1 MAGLFDQVLPGLFSY
16 GDQLKRGVRGLL
28 ADPAGFA
35 GGVVSRAKGDPASN
49 LRQQIQGETSLGLGV
64 LGSDP
69 ALRQQA
75 AGAQR
80 AQAMDMAMNALTF
93 AGVGA
98 KTADLAAK
106 AKAETLEAKGVDP
119 RQIWGETGWFR
130 APWDKKWRWEIADSD
145 AAMKLDYVARD
156 PFQRVYEQ
164 NSKMNYQ
171 RVKDTMYHNDLFSA
185 YPDIAP
191 IRLRP
196 EANSKASYMP
206 AADGLP
212 EFIGV
217 GRDWDT
223 LLSNTLHETQHAIQQ
238 REGWARG
245 GSPDEFGQQKDAE
258 LARDALSWAREI
270 QSKRKQMPG
279 ADLNAIENS
288 IVRDYQSVDAMDWL
302 VSRDARDLGRQPAV
316 LYPDKYPDQ
325 RDAEQLL
332 EIVKLYGLDKGV
344 TPRTNSQLYRLL
356 AGEAEARLTQKRLN
370 YTPAQRRGLFP
381 LDELDVPADQLIVR
395 GLLD

>member
-1 MAGLFDQVLPGLFSY
+1 MGLLGDFLPALFRYSDQAKKNIRGLLDSPKDTGTMLARSMAGDVQQ
-16 GDQLKRGVRGLL
+16 QLGPL
-28 ADPAGFA
+28 ADPAA
-35 GGVVSRAKGDPASN
+35 
-49 LRQQIQGETSLGLGV
+49 LGLGV
-64 LGSDP
+64 LGSVPEVRDK
-69 ALRQQA
+69 ARNA
-75 AGAQR
+75 AIAAASQF
-80 AQAMDMAMNALTF
+80 AMPLTF

-98 KTADLAAK
+98 KTANKAALAQ
-106 AKAETLEAKGVDP
+106 AEKLEAKGVDP
-119 RQIWGETGWFR
+119 KQIWGETGWFR

-185 YPDIAP
+185 YLDIAP

-245 GSPDEFGQQKDAE
+245 GSPGEFGQQKDAE

-316 LYPDKYPDQ
+316 LYPDKHPDQ

-381 LDELDVPADQLIVR
+381 LDELDVPVDQLIVR
-395 GLLD
+395 GLLGE